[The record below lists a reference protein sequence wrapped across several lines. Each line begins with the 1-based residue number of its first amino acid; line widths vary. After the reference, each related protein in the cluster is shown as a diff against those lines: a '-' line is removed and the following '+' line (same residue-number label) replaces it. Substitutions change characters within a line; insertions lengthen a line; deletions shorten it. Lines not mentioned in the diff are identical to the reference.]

1 MNLQKQAILNRAL
14 NNLSGSFGEKAFPIE
29 HLNIVYPEVDA
40 VIRLLGRA
48 FACIVVQNVTPATF
62 QKIKHR
68 LPIENE
74 SLSPL
79 LIADSISPSL
89 FHCIEEEEINI
100 IDGAG
105 NYSITYL
112 KNKNIVFKLVNK
124 GEKRKTKKSR
134 VHSPFQDAGIKLI
147 FYLLQ
152 KDDNVNKPYRTLHAE
167 TDVSLGS
174 IKNILNELSLRNLLL
189 VTAQK
194 RVLKN
199 KRKLLDLW
207 SENYVRI
214 LKPKLLLDRFRFN
227 SPREQ
232 SHWREIQ
239 LPQGMVWGGEPAASN
254 MTTFLEPGAFEIY
267 TSISPSHLLKT
278 GMFVPDVNGNVFVYN
293 TFWKDK
299 TNSISPVL
307 VYADLMG
314 TEDSRCIET
323 TNILLHEKLSDF
335 E

>member
-1 MNLQKQAILNRAL
+1 MNLQKQAILNRTL
-14 NNLSGSFGEKAFPIE
+14 NSLSVSLGVEAVSME
-29 HLNIVYPEVDA
+29 HFSGVYPEADA
-40 VIRLLGRA
+40 VVRLLGRD
-48 FACIVVQNVTPATF
+48 FACIVVQNVTPITF
-62 QKIKHR
+62 QSIKYR

-74 SLSPL
+74 AQSSL
-79 LIADSISPSL
+79 LIANHISPSL
-89 FHCIEEEEINI
+89 FHSMEQDGINI

-105 NYSITYL
+105 NCSITYQR
-112 KNKNIVFKLVNK
+112 NGNIVFKLVNK
-124 GEKRKTKKSR
+124 GMKNTSKEKRTF
-134 VHSPFQDAGIKLI
+134 SPFQDAGIKLI

-152 KDDNVNKPYRTLHAE
+152 KDDNVNKPYRTLHTE

-174 IKNILNELSLRNLLL
+174 VKNILNELSLRNLLL

-214 LKPKLLLDRFRFN
+214 LKPKLLLGRFRFN

-323 TNILLHEKLSDF
+323 ANILLHEKLSDF

>member
-1 MNLQKQAILNRAL
+1 MNLQKQAILNRTL
-14 NNLSGSFGEKAFPIE
+14 NSLSVSLGVEAVSME
-29 HLNIVYPEVDA
+29 HFSGVYPEADA
-40 VIRLLGRA
+40 VVRLLGRD
-48 FACIVVQNVTPATF
+48 FACIVVQNVTPITF
-62 QKIKHR
+62 QSIKYR

-74 SLSPL
+74 AQSSL
-79 LIADSISPSL
+79 LIANRISLSL
-89 FHCIEEEEINI
+89 FHSMEQDGINI

-105 NYSITYL
+105 NCSITYQR
-112 KNKNIVFKLVNK
+112 NGNIVFKLVNK
-124 GEKRKTKKSR
+124 GMKNTSKEKRTF
-134 VHSPFQDAGIKLI
+134 SPFQDAGIKLI

-232 SHWREIQ
+232 SDWRKIQ

-323 TNILLHEKLSDF
+323 ANILLHEKLSDF

>member
-14 NNLSGSFGEKAFPIE
+14 NSLSVSLDVEAVSME
-29 HLNIVYPEVDA
+29 HFSGVYPEADA
-40 VIRLLGRA
+40 VVRLLGRD
-48 FACIVVQNVTPATF
+48 FACIVVQNVTPITF
-62 QKIKHR
+62 QSIKYR

-74 SLSPL
+74 AQSSL
-79 LIADSISPSL
+79 LIANRISPSL
-89 FHCIEEEEINI
+89 FHSMEQDGINI

-105 NYSITYL
+105 NCSITYQRSG
-112 KNKNIVFKLVNK
+112 NIVFKLVNK
-124 GEKRKTKKSR
+124 GMKNTSKEKRTL
-134 VHSPFQDAGIKLI
+134 SPFQDAGIKLI

-167 TDVSLGS
+167 TAVSLGS

-232 SHWREIQ
+232 SHWRKIQ

-323 TNILLHEKLSDF
+323 ADILLHEKLSDF